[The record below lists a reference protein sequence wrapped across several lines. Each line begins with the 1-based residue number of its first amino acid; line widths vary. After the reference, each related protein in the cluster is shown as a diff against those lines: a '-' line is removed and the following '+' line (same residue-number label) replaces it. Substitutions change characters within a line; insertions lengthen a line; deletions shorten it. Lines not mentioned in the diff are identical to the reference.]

1 MSVVEIFWY
10 RWAAIRSF
18 ATLLYTSAAYGSG
31 IRAVSSEFASIK
43 GTPSNASFS
52 IWSVL
57 YFGLGLHVCFGNIK
71 NSTKLSAIFDAESS
85 WIVAFSRKD
94 FAKANLQIS
103 KATKD
108 ATLYATQYKETNVH
122 LMHSEWL
129 QVATLIQHAIEQ
141 KQETILPDLEKLV
154 DGTDGASLV
163 YQWALWG
170 ILDNWD
176 FSSGEDKTDFLTF
189 GNVIMRL
196 GYSIRGQQSQLTL
209 FRALF

>member
-1 MSVVEIFWY
+1 MFLFEQFWS
-10 RWAAIRSF
+10 RWAVIQSF
-18 ATLLYTSAAYGSG
+18 AKLLYTSVVYGSG
-31 IRAVSSEFASIK
+31 IRTVSSEFASIK

-52 IWSVL
+52 IWGVL

-71 NSTKLSAIFDAESS
+71 NSTKLSDIFDAESS

-94 FAKANLQIS
+94 FAMAKLHITQA
-103 KATKD
+103 KKD
-108 ATLYATQYKETNVH
+108 ATLYAIQEKETNVH
-122 LMHSEWL
+122 LMHAEWL
-129 QVATLIQHAIEQ
+129 QVATLLQSAIE
-141 KQETILPDLEKLV
+141 KKLETILPDLEELV

-176 FSSGEDKTDFLTF
+176 FSSGEDKTNFLEF
-189 GNVIMRL
+189 GKVIMRL
-196 GYSIRGQQSQLTL
+196 GYSIRGQQSQFTL